1 MTETSTEAGPGH
13 PSRSRY
19 RWGAGLLA
27 LAALYFVGEA
37 LAAAG
42 WQGRPYSWTSDAIS
56 LFGVPEVQDWTPE
69 AAFSS
74 RHLLMN
80 LTLVGTGVRLAVAVV
95 LLAPFAP
102 RRGRRT
108 VITLAM
114 VNGLGLV
121 VVGCFPTG
129 MVPWRGALHGLGAV
143 ATFYGGTLLL
153 IVLTI
158 SLWRA
163 YRGLALLAGVLAGVA
178 VIGLVGMFVL
188 PSFFG
193 ITERMSV
200 YAPVFW
206 QVIAGVVLLGSGQL
220 ARPMA
225 TSR

>member
-1 MTETSTEAGPGH
+1 V
-13 PSRSRY
+13 
-19 RWGAGLLA
+19 

-42 WQGRPYSWTSDAIS
+42 WQGRPYDWTSDAIS
-56 LFGVPEVQDWTPE
+56 LFGVPEVQDWTPQP
-69 AAFSS
+69 AFSS

-80 LTLVGTGVRLAVAVV
+80 LTFIGTGLRLAVAAV

-108 VITLAM
+108 VVTLAL

-129 MVPWRGALHGLGAV
+129 MVPLRGALHGLGAV
-143 ATFYGGTLLL
+143 AVFYGGTLLL
-153 IVLTI
+153 IAASI
-158 SLWRA
+158 NLWRA
-163 YRGLALLAGVLAGVA
+163 RRGLALLAGGLAALA
-178 VIGLVGMFVL
+178 VIGLVGMLVVPPL
-188 PSFFG
+188 FG

-200 YAPVFW
+200 YAPLVW
-206 QVIAGVVLLGSGQL
+206 QAVAGVVLLGAGQR

>member
-1 MTETSTEAGPGH
+1 M
-13 PSRSRY
+13 
-19 RWGAGLLA
+19 

-42 WQGRPYSWTSDAIS
+42 WQGRPYDWTSDAIS
-56 LFGVPEVQDWTPE
+56 LFGVPEVQDWTPQP
-69 AAFSS
+69 AFSS

-80 LTLVGTGVRLAVAVV
+80 LTFIGTGLRLAVAAV

-108 VITLAM
+108 VVTLAL

-129 MVPWRGALHGLGAV
+129 MVPLRGALHGLGAV
-143 ATFYGGTLLL
+143 AVFYGGTLLL
-153 IVLTI
+153 IAVSI
-158 SLWRA
+158 NLWRA
-163 YRGLALLAGVLAGVA
+163 RRGLALLAGGLAALA
-178 VIGLVGMFVL
+178 VIGLVGMLVVPPL
-188 PSFFG
+188 FG

-200 YAPVFW
+200 YAPLVW
-206 QVIAGVVLLGSGQL
+206 QAVAGVVLLGAGQR